1 MLENEQKILVDS
13 SVWIDYFKSGKNSAL
28 LDNFIDQNIIYVND
42 LILSELIPYLNI
54 NKQTKV
60 IRLLYNISKIPLNIN
75 WENIISLQTLCLKK
89 GINKVGIPDLII
101 LDNVLSNNLYL
112 YTLDK
117 HFKLIHNH
125 KNFLLIDY

>member
-54 NKQTKV
+54 KKQTKV